1 MNIHTFKDAVTSK
14 RTALADEIDDDDEDD
29 ERDAAPLRRV
39 VEGEEDEGKEK
50 YNEMGVPIEPFNLRN
65 ERDSGYFDENMNYV
79 FKKEKGEVDAW
90 LAGLDEATV
99 EAAIGEAAVAE
110 KKLLEKRKHDEEE
123 EAKKPIRSTQ
133 ELKEELLSF
142 MLPSEKI
149 ATTLRRLS
157 GKSSETSNTIKRR
170 TQKNHDDTENG
181 QTDGKKKLTQKE
193 INEISKKN
201 RPRIDRVTE
210 IADELIANG
219 LSGIYGMSY
228 EAIYASTV
236 LWEYKGADEV
246 IYGPYT
252 SQQIAEWKSQGYL
265 TGATAVM
272 IRKAKPK
279 YKAQVSFSMFDD
291 EDESTSTQPTKKA
304 KIESVNED
312 EWKNSDEIDFGS
324 FINLDSVEFNS

>member
-1 MNIHTFKDAVTSK
+1 
-14 RTALADEIDDDDEDD
+14 
-29 ERDAAPLRRV
+29 
-39 VEGEEDEGKEK
+39 
-50 YNEMGVPIEPFNLRN
+50 MGVPIEPFNLRN

-123 EAKKPIRSTQ
+123 EAKKPIKSTQ
-133 ELKEELLSF
+133 ELKEELLTL

-149 ATTLRRLS
+149 ASTLRRLS
-157 GKSSETSNTIKRR
+157 GKSCKFYPCLFSSLNSDMMLLAETSNTIKRR

-201 RPRIDRVTE
+201 RPQIDRVTE

-228 EAIYASTV
+228 EAISASTV

-272 IRKAKPK
+272 IRKVKPK

-291 EDESTSTQPTKKA
+291 DDESTSTQPTKKA
-304 KIESVNED
+304 KIESVNEGKFERINDNDSHNLIINLFSSSLID

>member
-1 MNIHTFKDAVTSK
+1 
-14 RTALADEIDDDDEDD
+14 
-29 ERDAAPLRRV
+29 
-39 VEGEEDEGKEK
+39 
-50 YNEMGVPIEPFNLRN
+50 MGVPIEPFNLRN

-157 GKSSETSNTIKRR
+157 GKSCKLYSFLFSSLDFDVMLLAETSNTIKRR

-304 KIESVNED
+304 KIDSVNEGKSERIDNDSHNLVINLYSSLID